1 MQYLNYKMKEWYFS
15 SDSSVTPL
23 QKGTCVCFI
32 NRLNPEFISQ
42 FNHELYNSG
51 IFPPLLFSSCRGK
64 KYRWKLENKLKI
76 VNNDFYNSCM
86 DVKPRKQ
93 DASRCGVWFVH
104 LYGQMPSE
112 WFWMF
117 QGLLWKISRT
127 FENILLHGANANHL
141 IRITIID
148 NIIDDFLLNEIV
160 LNYWNIENYAL
171 SCSEWITPIGPNL
184 SRFCDVIGRDYV
196 VAIWILK

>member
-1 MQYLNYKMKEWYFS
+1 
-15 SDSSVTPL
+15 
-23 QKGTCVCFI
+23 
-32 NRLNPEFISQ
+32 
-42 FNHELYNSG
+42 
-51 IFPPLLFSSCRGK
+51 
-64 KYRWKLENKLKI
+64 
-76 VNNDFYNSCM
+76 M
-86 DVKPRKQ
+86 DVRPRKQ
-93 DASRCGVWFVH
+93 DASRCGVWFVQ

-127 FENILLHGANANHL
+127 FENILLHRANANHL

-148 NIIDDFLLNEIV
+148 DSDKITNNEKFNVSNIIDDFLLIEIV
-160 LNYWNIENYAL
+160 LNYWNIENYPL
-171 SCSEWITPIGPNL
+171 LCTERITLIRPNL